1 MEKIGIQTQTY
12 AFRNCV
18 SSTQCFL
25 VRVTLLALLALLDL
39 SSAAQEQSP
48 SSFEN
53 LAKSAVAARDAGD
66 TEQAIRGYQ
75 RAIDVRPDWSEG
87 WWYLGI
93 LQYDADRFSAASA
106 AFKRVVQL
114 SPNLGPAWSLLG
126 LCEFETREYES
137 SREHLQKGEELGTGD
152 DAEIARVSKYH
163 LGLLLNRSGEFEK
176 AFSTLSS
183 AFGEEIPAQ
192 GKVALGLSLL
202 RVPLLPQEVDSSKD
216 ALIQA
221 SGETASV
228 MARGDTV
235 KTINSFRQLLKDY
248 SNIPYL
254 HHALATVLDASGQN
268 EAALLEEEQEMRI
281 SPQSMLP
288 YLEINLL
295 ELRLGHR
302 ERALEAAKTALQIA
316 PNDPRAHQALAKTLE
331 VMGENNKAAAEYR
344 ISQALSPAKPVRE
357 TRALQ
362 MFASN
367 GEEVPQT
374 PRSADSALP
383 SLKEIASE
391 ATALQ
396 GSGKTADAIRTYQQA
411 LQAHPEWNDGWWNLG
426 MLAYSTGNY
435 PEAITALKVCAQRNL
450 GGGTAWAVMGLSE
463 FAVKDYNNAQIHL
476 QRGQDLGMNGSAE
489 SVQLARY
496 QLGLLLNRAGQ
507 FGRASELLASVANSG
522 LLTKGIQFAL
532 GLALLRIPLLP
543 ERVEPAK
550 SKMVL
555 AGGEIAALLHESKYD
570 EALPKFKILLQDYPA
585 VPFLHYAYGTALAD
599 LSQYDEAELQL
610 RQEINISPASELP
623 YLALAAI
630 ALKTRHAADALP
642 LAQRAVQL
650 RDDSPE
656 AHYLLGRS
664 YLDLDQ
670 NNRAMQALERAA
682 KMAPDTPE
690 VHFNLAKAYARL
702 NLSAKSEEERAAFIR
717 LNTLAEKQ
725 RSQSGSQSY
734 SGSHENSDISHSSG
748 AANQFAPDTH

>member
-1 MEKIGIQTQTY
+1 
-12 AFRNCV
+12 
-18 SSTQCFL
+18 
-25 VRVTLLALLALLDL
+25 
-39 SSAAQEQSP
+39 
-48 SSFEN
+48 
-53 LAKSAVAARDAGD
+53 
-66 TEQAIRGYQ
+66 
-75 RAIDVRPDWSEG
+75 
-87 WWYLGI
+87 
-93 LQYDADRFSAASA
+93 
-106 AFKRVVQL
+106 
-114 SPNLGPAWSLLG
+114 
-126 LCEFETREYES
+126 
-137 SREHLQKGEELGTGD
+137 
-152 DAEIARVSKYH
+152 
-163 LGLLLNRSGEFEK
+163 
-176 AFSTLSS
+176 
-183 AFGEEIPAQ
+183 
-192 GKVALGLSLL
+192 
-202 RVPLLPQEVDSSKD
+202 
-216 ALIQA
+216 
-221 SGETASV
+221 
-228 MARGDTV
+228 
-235 KTINSFRQLLKDY
+235 
-248 SNIPYL
+248 
-254 HHALATVLDASGQN
+254 
-268 EAALLEEEQEMRI
+268 LLEEEQEMRI

-302 ERALEAAKTALQIA
+302 ERALEAAKTALQLA
-316 PNDPRAHQALAKTLE
+316 PDDPRAHQALAKTLE
-331 VMGENNKAAAEYR
+331 ILGENKKAAAEYR
-344 ISQALSPAKPVRE
+344 ISQALPPAKSVRE

-362 MFASN
+362 MYASK
-367 GEEVPQT
+367 GEEVSQT
-374 PRSADSALP
+374 PRSADSASPTLE
-383 SLKEIASE
+383 EIASE

-396 GSGKTADAIRTYQQA
+396 GSGKTADAIRTYQRA

-435 PEAITALKVCAQRNL
+435 PEAITALKVCVQRNL

-507 FGRASELLASVANSG
+507 FGKASELLASVANSG
-522 LLTKGIQFAL
+522 LLTKEIQFAL

-550 SKMVL
+550 GKMVL

>member
-1 MEKIGIQTQTY
+1 
-12 AFRNCV
+12 
-18 SSTQCFL
+18 
-25 VRVTLLALLALLDL
+25 
-39 SSAAQEQSP
+39 
-48 SSFEN
+48 
-53 LAKSAVAARDAGD
+53 
-66 TEQAIRGYQ
+66 
-75 RAIDVRPDWSEG
+75 
-87 WWYLGI
+87 
-93 LQYDADRFSAASA
+93 
-106 AFKRVVQL
+106 
-114 SPNLGPAWSLLG
+114 
-126 LCEFETREYES
+126 
-137 SREHLQKGEELGTGD
+137 
-152 DAEIARVSKYH
+152 
-163 LGLLLNRSGEFEK
+163 
-176 AFSTLSS
+176 
-183 AFGEEIPAQ
+183 
-192 GKVALGLSLL
+192 
-202 RVPLLPQEVDSSKD
+202 
-216 ALIQA
+216 
-221 SGETASV
+221 
-228 MARGDTV
+228 
-235 KTINSFRQLLKDY
+235 
-248 SNIPYL
+248 
-254 HHALATVLDASGQN
+254 
-268 EAALLEEEQEMRI
+268 
-281 SPQSMLP
+281 
-288 YLEINLL
+288 
-295 ELRLGHR
+295 
-302 ERALEAAKTALQIA
+302 
-316 PNDPRAHQALAKTLE
+316 
-331 VMGENNKAAAEYR
+331 
-344 ISQALSPAKPVRE
+344 
-357 TRALQ
+357 
-362 MFASN
+362 
-367 GEEVPQT
+367 
-374 PRSADSALP
+374 
-383 SLKEIASE
+383 
-391 ATALQ
+391 
-396 GSGKTADAIRTYQQA
+396 
-411 LQAHPEWNDGWWNLG
+411 

-507 FGRASELLASVANSG
+507 FGKASELLASVANSG
-522 LLTKGIQFAL
+522 LLTKEIQFAL

-550 SKMVL
+550 GKMVL